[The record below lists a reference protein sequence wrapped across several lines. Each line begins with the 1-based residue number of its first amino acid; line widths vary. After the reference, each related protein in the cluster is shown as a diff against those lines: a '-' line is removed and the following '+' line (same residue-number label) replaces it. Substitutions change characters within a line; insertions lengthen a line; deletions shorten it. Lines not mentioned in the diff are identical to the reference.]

1 MTAEDKTPLIKDP
14 ILKVTNE
21 NCKMGVTNEKSPLLP
36 VTNPTIVVT
45 SAVPDETFQLKKV
58 FDYFFKSI

>member
-1 MTAEDKTPLIKDP
+1 MTAEEKTPLIKVTDP

-21 NCKMGVTNEKSPLLP
+21 NCIMGVTNEKSSLLP

-45 SAVPDETFQLKKV
+45 SAVPNESFQLKKV
-58 FDYFFKSI
+58 FFYF